1 MSEVIN
7 WNYLSDRD
15 IIEIIIGDKVIKEI
29 DGHDYRMPYFSGLEI
44 FSFANIFDFEL
55 SYEVGP
61 NLSRW
66 KYMKLVIEHC
76 IKNNKINVFFDEL
89 LSLKRFKNILNG
101 LESSEIK
108 QIHLELVNAFFKSV
122 NSFLVFEGLV
132 LSCEGNNFSISKIE
146 DIDLSI
152 NIGAKEYKDV
162 VTQFCKK
169 IKKENLSTKYGVITD
184 IKVNENQGGNGR
196 VLFGKLNNHEVAIK
210 ILYNNTE
217 EKINRFFLE
226 FINVFM
232 SLQKEFG
239 IVEMYLYDYEVFKEQ
254 KIHFIIMKKYLNNL
268 NYKAEELNEFY
279 VKKLFLN
286 LCDILT
292 KIHKVGVIHRD
303 IKPENILM
311 DNEFNIVLTDFG
323 IAYFDPDNYEFT
335 GHTVANERLGNREFS
350 APEQNKKGAVPHPTM
365 DIYSLG
371 QIMQWYVT
379 GNTHIGSG
387 RKNLNDILKSDF
399 GSSLDFIVEKCI
411 RNNPEERY
419 QNMDE
424 IYQDIEKFN
433 IKLDEAKTLY
443 LNKIVINDYGEIVP
457 DGLGRGDK
465 IEII

>member
-7 WNYLSDRD
+7 WNYLCDRD

-44 FSFANIFDFEL
+44 FTFANIFDFEL
-55 SYEVGP
+55 SYEV
-61 NLSRW
+61 SRW

-101 LESSEIK
+101 LESSKIK
-108 QIHLELVNAFFKSV
+108 QTHLELVNAFFKSV

-132 LSCEGNNFSISKIE
+132 LSCEGNNFLISKIE
-146 DIDLSI
+146 DDDLSI
-152 NIGAKEYKDV
+152 NIGAEEYKDV

-184 IKVNENQGGNGR
+184 IKANENQGGNGR

-217 EKINRFFLE
+217 KKINRFFLE

-350 APEQNKKGAVPHPTM
+350 APEQNNSQKELTKAA

-371 QIMQWYVT
+371 QIMYWLVFNETCKGTRRKKITDKVY
-379 GNTHIGSG
+379 SG
-387 RKNLNDILKSDF
+387 
-399 GSSLDFIVEKCI
+399 
-411 RNNPEERY
+411 
-419 QNMDE
+419 
-424 IYQDIEKFN
+424 
-433 IKLDEAKTLY
+433 
-443 LNKIVINDYGEIVP
+443 KI
-457 DGLGRGDK
+457 
-465 IEII
+465 